1 MYIAM
6 NRFRVAP
13 ESTEAFENVWKTR
26 KSYLEEMP
34 GFVEFH
40 MLKGADKGDHVLYAS
55 HTVWESREAFEGW
68 TKSQAFRDSH
78 ANTGA
83 GAGAKAGANTGG
95 ERPKLFLGHPEFEG
109 FEVFQHIPARGE
121 AASA

>member
-13 ESTEAFENVWKTR
+13 ESTEAFETVWMTR
-26 KSYLEEMP
+26 KSHLEEMP

-78 ANTGA
+78 ASTGA
-83 GAGAKAGANTGG
+83 GAGANAGG

-109 FEVFQHIPARGE
+109 FEVFQHIAARGE
-121 AASA
+121 AASAA